1 MEATKRAFKGMG
13 NFASGMN
20 GGICVADR
28 SGNVYSYEAT
38 AESHYVGS
46 GPHIE
51 WELFAAIML
60 KHFDADLKK
69 IPNNSTVVWCCEWS
83 PCALCGRDKQGN
95 THGIDAIVRS
105 VNNATDR
112 NVRFKFRFMAYYKKP
127 NAPHNPKSPSDFRFA
142 DQAAADLRYGQLVSS
157 FGTVQTIGKS
167 GPKQRPMLSIAPL
180 GDTTAASLRE
190 LLREE
195 AAAEEDAAFAS
206 FLEQIEADGTLAKL
220 DEEAAKRFKS
230 K

>member
-38 AESHYVGS
+38 AESHYLGG

-51 WELFAAIML
+51 WELFASIML
-60 KHFDADLKK
+60 KHFDADPKK
-69 IPNNSTVVWCCEWS
+69 IPNNSTIVWCCEWS
-83 PCALCGRDKQGN
+83 PCALCARDKQGN
-95 THGIDAIVRS
+95 SHGIDAIVRS
-105 VNNATDR
+105 VNHATTR
-112 NVRFKFRFMAYYKKP
+112 NVRFKFRFLQYYCKP
-127 NAPHNPKSPSDFRFA
+127 KAPHNPKSPADHRYA
-142 DQAAADLRYGQLVSS
+142 DQAAADLRYGQLVAA
-157 FGTVQTIGKS
+157 FGNVSTVGKS

-180 GDTTAASLRE
+180 GDSAANSLRE
-190 LLREE
+190 VLQQE
-195 AAAEEDAAFAS
+195 AKAAEDAAFDA
-206 FLEQIEADGTLAKL
+206 FLEGLEADGTLAKL